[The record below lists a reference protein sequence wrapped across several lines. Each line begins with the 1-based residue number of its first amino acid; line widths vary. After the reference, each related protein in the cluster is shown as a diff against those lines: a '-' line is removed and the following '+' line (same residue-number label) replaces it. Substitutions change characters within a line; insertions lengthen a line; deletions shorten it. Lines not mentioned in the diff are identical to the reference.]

1 MLSKTLRLNFSFIH
15 ILHPRYHSNI
25 VGHILKNKKE
35 NKCICIHKINHSEND
50 DENEKQI
57 T

>member
-35 NKCICIHKINHSEND
+35 NKCVCIHKINHSEND
-50 DENEKQI
+50 DENEK
-57 T
+57 